1 MKSTSITP
9 RLSKA
14 EIVLILITL
23 LWGGT
28 FLIVQH
34 AMTVSGPMFFVGLR
48 FAAAAIIVALCS
60 MNVLRD
66 LTLLELKAGV
76 AIGAAIMLG
85 YGLQTIGLQTI
96 PSSQSA
102 FITALYVPFVPLLQ
116 WLVLGRRPGLMPSL
130 GIALAFTGLMLL
142 SGPTGATLQFSPGEI
157 ATIISALAIAAE
169 IIMISAYGGKVDVRR
184 VTVVQLATAS
194 LLSFLMIVPTGETL
208 PDFSWVLVISA
219 VGLGAMSA
227 VIQVAMNWA
236 QQTVSPT
243 RATVIYAGEPVW
255 AGIFGRLAGERLP
268 GIALLGAALIVAG
281 VIVSEMRRRNKPV
294 QAQPEAV
301 EVLDET
307 DSINK

>member
-1 MKSTSITP
+1 MQSMKPVSFIP
-9 RLSKA
+9 QISKA
-14 EIVLILITL
+14 EIVLILITV

-28 FLIVQH
+28 FLLVKH

-48 FAAAAIIVALCS
+48 FAAAALIVGVFS
-60 MNVLRD
+60 
-66 LTLLELKAGV
+66 LKVMRAMTVVEIRAGV
-76 AIGAAIMLG
+76 LIGAAIMLG

-130 GIALAFTGLMLL
+130 GIALAFSGLMLL
-142 SGPTGATLQFSPGEI
+142 SGPGGASLAFSPGEI
-157 ATIISALAIAAE
+157 ATIISAVAIAAE

-194 LLSFLMIVPTGETL
+194 ILSFLMIVPTGEQL
-208 PDFSWVLVISA
+208 PDFSWLLLISA
-219 VGLGAMSA
+219 IGLGAMSA

-236 QQTVSPT
+236 QKTVSPT

-255 AGIFGRLAGERLP
+255 AGIVGRLAGERLP
-268 GIALLGAALIVAG
+268 GVALIGAGLIIAG
-281 VIVSEMRRRNKPV
+281 VIVSEMKRRAAEPQSDEHSASRLE
-294 QAQPEAV
+294 EA
-301 EVLDET
+301 D
-307 DSINK
+307 